1 MKRGMG
7 HDPLWW
13 AKSYPY
19 QIPTRSYV
27 LVDGGYEEL
36 PDGGPL
42 PDLSGRQPVLACGSN
57 QSPEVLARKLAGVID
72 GPVPVIRAG
81 VTGFDSV
88 YSVHFSRNGSIPAT
102 FQQAPGATAS
112 LFVNWLTPVQRQR
125 LHKSEAIGRNYDF
138 GRLDGIQVRMDGGGV
153 LTHAFAYVGRHGCLI
168 NDDAPVAL
176 AAVPTTGRRWPALT
190 EEQVLTLA
198 RDRLAPDRP
207 LDDFIRE
214 TISEEKTRLAHTET
228 LKSEG
233 RPFSYGGFTPIAV

>member
-1 MKRGMG
+1 MRGMD
-7 HDPLWW
+7 HDPLRW

-19 QIPTRSYV
+19 QIPARSYV
-27 LVDGGYEEL
+27 LADGGYEEL
-36 PDGGPL
+36 PEGGPL
-42 PDLSGRQPVLACGSN
+42 PDLCGRQPVLACGSN
-57 QSPEVLARKLAGVID
+57 QSPERLAHKLAGFID
-72 GPVPVIRAG
+72 GPVPVIRAR

-88 YSVHFSRNGSIPAT
+88 YSVHFSTSGSIPAT
-102 FQQAPGATAS
+102 LHQAPGATAS
-112 LFVNWLTPVQRQR
+112 LFVNWLTPAQQQR
-125 LHKSEAIGRNYDF
+125 LHETEAVGRNYDF

-176 AAVPTTGRRWPALT
+176 AAVPATGRRWPALT
-190 EEQVLTLA
+190 EEQVLALA

-214 TISEEKTRLAHTET
+214 TISEEKTRLARTDT
-228 LKSEG
+228 LKREG

>member
-1 MKRGMG
+1 MDRDLLGR
-7 HDPLWW
+7 
-13 AKSYPY
+13 AKSYPFR
-19 QIPTRSYV
+19 IPGCSYL

-36 PDGGPL
+36 PEDGPL
-42 PDLSGRQPVLACGSN
+42 PDLSARQPVLACGSN
-57 QSPEVLARKLAGVID
+57 QSPERLARKFAGFID

-81 VTGFDSV
+81 VTDFDSV

-102 FQQAPGATAS
+102 YQQAPGATAS
-112 LFVNWLTPVQRQR
+112 LFVNWLTPAQQQR
-125 LHKSEAIGRNYDF
+125 LHETEAVGRNYDF

-176 AAVPTTGRRWPALT
+176 AAVPATGRRWPALT

-214 TISEEKTRLAHTET
+214 TISEEKTRLARTDT

>member
-1 MKRGMG
+1 MD
-7 HDPLWW
+7 HDPLRW

-19 QIPTRSYV
+19 QIPARSYM

-36 PDGGPL
+36 PEDGPL
-42 PDLSGRQPVLACGSN
+42 PDLSARQPVLACGSN
-57 QSPEVLARKLAGVID
+57 QSPERLARKFSAIGD
-72 GPVPVIRAG
+72 GPIPVIRAR
-81 VTGFDSV
+81 VTGFDAV
-88 YSVHFSRNGSIPAT
+88 YSAHFSTSGSIPAT
-102 FQQAPGATAS
+102 LRQAPGVTAS
-112 LFVNWLTPVQRQR
+112 LFVNWLTPVQQQR
-125 LHKSEAIGRNYDF
+125 LHETEAVGRNYDF

-153 LTHAFAYVGRHGCLI
+153 LTHAFAYVSRHGCLI

-176 AAVPTTGRRWPALT
+176 AAVPADGRRWPALT
-190 EEQVLTLA
+190 EEQVLALA

-214 TISEEKTRLAHTET
+214 TISEEKTRLARTDT

>member
-1 MKRGMG
+1 
-7 HDPLWW
+7 
-13 AKSYPY
+13 
-19 QIPTRSYV
+19 V

-36 PDGGPL
+36 PEGGPL

-57 QSPEVLARKLAGVID
+57 QSPEVLARKLAGFID
-72 GPVPVIRAG
+72 GPVPVVRAG

-102 FQQAPGATAS
+102 FQPAPGATAS
-112 LFVNWLTPVQRQR
+112 LFVNWLTPVQQRR

-153 LTHAFAYVGRHGCLI
+153 LTHAFAYVSRHGCLI

-176 AAVPTTGRRWPALT
+176 AVVPATGRRWPALT
-190 EEQVLTLA
+190 EEQVLALA
-198 RDRLAPDRP
+198 RDRLAPDRS

-214 TISEEKTRLAHTET
+214 AISEETTRLARTET

-233 RPFSYGGFTPIAV
+233 CPFSYGGFTPIAV